1 MKLNPDLVQ
10 YLDKNHFRVL
20 TAVEMGMRNH
30 EFVPNQL
37 IESLSGIKRSL
48 AFKILQFLL
57 KHKLVFHTG

>member
-1 MKLNPDLVQ
+1 MKLNPELIQ
-10 YLDKNHFRVL
+10 YLDRNHFRVL

-48 AFKILQFLL
+48 AFKIL
-57 KHKLVFHTG
+57 